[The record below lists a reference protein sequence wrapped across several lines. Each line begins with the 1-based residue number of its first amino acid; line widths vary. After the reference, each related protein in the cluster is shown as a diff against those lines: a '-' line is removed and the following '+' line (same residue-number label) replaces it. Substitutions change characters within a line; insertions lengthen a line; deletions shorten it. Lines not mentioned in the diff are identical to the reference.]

1 MRHPMRHQG
10 AFFLSLA
17 LALPAAAFAQPAPD
31 ELGGL
36 KFRHIGPVGNR
47 ALAVAGVPGN
57 RSVYYAGAA
66 TGGVWKTED
75 AGIKWRPVFDD
86 QAVHAIGALAVA
98 ESDPN
103 IVWAGT
109 GETFIRANVS
119 IGIGVFKST
128 DAGETWTAMGLEE
141 TARIGRI
148 IIHPTDPDVVY
159 AASLGHAYAPQQER
173 GIYRTT
179 DGGDTWEQVLFVDE
193 NTGASDMVM
202 DPNNPRILFAG
213 MWQLGLRTWG
223 RMSGGP
229 GSGLHWTKDGGDTW
243 TRLEG
248 NGLPEADV
256 GKIAVCMSKSDSRR
270 VYALIETSDGVPW
283 AGVDAVDWNSGEA
296 ESGELWATSDGGKTW
311 TIQTH
316 NRNLAGRSAYYSR
329 CAAAPDDRDEAY
341 FLTASFASTL
351 DAGKTHR
358 THGRSEA
365 PGWDH
370 HDMWID
376 HTNADRM
383 AVAHDGGVSIS
394 ENRGKSWFKVQ
405 LPIAQMY
412 HVTVDDAI
420 PYNVLGNRQDGP
432 STRGPSRAFTG
443 GFFASGIP
451 RGMWHSVGGGES
463 GFATPD
469 PEDPNIVWSS
479 ASGAGAAGGIV
490 VRYNETTRQFRQLE
504 VWPESTMGWPAEG
517 LRYRFQWVFPL
528 LISPHDRNSVY
539 VGSQHVHRTSN
550 GGQSWEEISPDLTTN
565 NRARQTVSGGLT
577 PDNIGVEF
585 CCVIYAIDES
595 TVEPGVIWA
604 GTNDGLIH
612 VTRDGGA
619 NWMDV
624 TANVPDMPVDGVVR
638 NIDASKWSA
647 GKAFMTVEAHQ
658 VGNFGSY
665 AYRTEDFGASW
676 TRIVNGVADSP
687 LSYTRNI
694 REDPAR
700 PGLVYLGTE
709 NFLYLS
715 FDDGDNWQR
724 LRNGLPPSPM
734 YWITVQERFG
744 DLVVGT
750 YGRGFWIMD
759 DISPL
764 QQWTDDVEA
773 ASVHLFD
780 PRGVY
785 RFHPIT
791 APFSQFDDW
800 SAGENPPYGAPISY
814 WLDEETEG
822 VKVMVKNAAGET
834 IRTLDG
840 SGDAGLNRV
849 WWNLREE
856 QTTEMRLRTIPGT
869 ADWVELDEDR
879 TRDAP
884 GTGRIAI
891 LAPPGTYQVTLMA
904 GDEEREASLEVMKDP
919 SSEGTLDN
927 IATQTALLRELRADL
942 ETVTG
947 MVNEV
952 EWLRRQLLDVKAVAE
967 ETNQVEAV
975 ASAVDAFE
983 GSLIAV
989 EERLIQ
995 MQATGTGQDGVRW
1008 PDMLA
1013 GRINYL
1019 AGAVASND
1027 FPPTDQMR
1035 EVYDLLHQR
1044 VETTE
1049 ADFRRALESGLTDVN
1064 RTLEGESLPGVVR
1077 VPPSE
1082 ETGNR

>member
-1 MRHPMRHQG
+1 MRHPTPALVLG
-10 AFFLSLA
+10 LVLGLA
-17 LALPAAAFAQPAPD
+17 PGLPAAAPAQPAPD
-31 ELGGL
+31 QLGGL
-36 KFRHIGPVGNR
+36 DFRHIGPVGNR
-47 ALAVAGVPGN
+47 TLAVAGVPGD
-57 RSVYYAGAA
+57 RGVYYAGAA
-66 TGGVWKTED
+66 TGGIWKTED
-75 AGIKWRPVFDD
+75 AGLGWRPVFDD
-86 QAVHAIGALAVA
+86 QDTHAIGALAVS

-119 IGIGVFKST
+119 IGTGVFKST
-128 DAGETWTAMGLEE
+128 DAGESWTNMGLGA
-141 TARIGRI
+141 TARIARI
-148 IIHPTDPDVVY
+148 LIHPANPDIVY
-159 AASLGHAYAPQQER
+159 AASLGHAYAPQPER

-179 DGGDTWEQVLFVDE
+179 DGGESWELVLFVDE
-193 NTGASDMVM
+193 KTGASDLVM

-229 GSGLHWTKDGGDTW
+229 GSGLHMTRDGGDTW

-256 GKIAVCMSKSDSRR
+256 GKIALCMSKADSRR
-270 VYALIETSDGVPW
+270 VFALIETSDGEPW
-283 AGVDAVDWNSGEA
+283 SGVDGVDWNSGES
-296 ESGELWATSDGGKTW
+296 ESGELWATDDGGESW

-329 CAAAPDDRDEAY
+329 CAAAPDDPDEAY

-358 THGRSEA
+358 VHPFNEA

-376 HTNADRM
+376 HTDADRM

-394 ENRGKSWFKVQ
+394 ENRGRSWFKIQ

-443 GFFASGIP
+443 GFFGSGIP

-490 VRYNETTRQFRQLE
+490 VRYNETTRQFRQVE
-504 VWPESTMGWPAEG
+504 VWPESTMGWPAET

-528 LISPHDRNSVY
+528 LLSPHDRHTVY
-539 VGSQHVHRTSN
+539 VGSQHVHRTAN

-565 NRARQTVSGGLT
+565 NRERQTVSGGLT
-577 PDNIGVEF
+577 PDNIGVEY

-595 TVEPGVIWA
+595 PAQPGVIWA
-604 GTNDGLIH
+604 GTNDGLMH

-619 NWMDV
+619 NWTDV
-624 TANVPDMPVDGVVR
+624 TANVPGMPEDGVVR
-638 NIDASKWSA
+638 NVDASKWSA
-647 GKAFMTVEAHQ
+647 GKAYMTVEAHQ
-658 VGNFGSY
+658 VGNFAPY

-676 TRIVNGVADSP
+676 TRIVDGVADSP

-694 REDPAR
+694 REDPVR
-700 PGLVYLGTE
+700 PGLLYLGTE
-709 NFLYLS
+709 NFLYVS

-724 LRNGLPPSPM
+724 LKSGLPPSPM
-734 YWITVQERFG
+734 YWIAVQERFG

-764 QQWTDDVEA
+764 QQWTGAVEA
-773 ASVHLFD
+773 ADVHLFE
-780 PRGVY
+780 PRSAY

-814 WLDEETEG
+814 WLAEETEG
-822 VKVMVKNAAGET
+822 VAVVVQNAAGEEV
-834 IRTLDG
+834 RRLEAG
-840 SGDAGLNRV
+840 GDRGLNRV

-856 QTTEMRLRTIPGT
+856 QSTEMRLRTAPSG

-879 TRDAP
+879 SRPAP
-884 GTGRIAI
+884 GGGRIAI
-891 LAPPGTYQVTLMA
+891 LAPPGTYRVVLEA
-904 GDEEREASLEVMKDP
+904 GEERREASLEILKDP
-919 SSEGTLDN
+919 NSEGSLED
-927 IATQTALLRELRADL
+927 IAAQTALLRELRADM
-942 ETVTG
+942 ETVAV
-947 MVNEV
+947 MVNEI
-952 EWLRRQLLDVKAVAE
+952 EWLRRQVLDVKAVAE
-967 ETNQVEAV
+967 ATNRVEAI
-975 ASAVDAFE
+975 ASAVDGFE

-995 MQATGTGQDGVRW
+995 LKATGTGQDGVRW
-1008 PDMLA
+1008 PNMLA
-1013 GRINYL
+1013 GRIGYL
-1019 AGAVASND
+1019 AGAVASAD

-1035 EVYDLLHQR
+1035 EVHAALQERLAAARQGLDEVLEDQLP
-1044 VETTE
+1044 EMN
-1049 ADFRRALESGLTDVN
+1049 RALEG
-1064 RTLEGESLPGVVR
+1064 EGVPGVVR
-1077 VPPSE
+1077 VPAKE
-1082 ETGNR
+1082 GR